1 MVRPRPRR
9 RKTATGEAK
18 RVKIDGGC
26 DSDVPRDTSGK
37 ILSGDSMRWKY

>member
-26 DSDVPRDTSGK
+26 ELDVSR
-37 ILSGDSMRWKY
+37 DSMGLKY